1 MAEPIQTEVSIAGG
15 GDIFAPSVDVVTIN
29 FTPPPGRTISELYY
43 EVRGQN
49 NGIVY
54 KCPLMTEE
62 LESLGSLEWDGE
74 INGGTPTAPSS
85 SGTDSGA
92 GGASSDG
99 GTGASET
106 PSSGESGDTASGGDG
121 ATTGPP
127 KRYATPL
134 NSPYSIQVFAEF
146 AATESDAT
154 TAEQVDGS
162 TEVTQTCSSPAS
174 STNEPPTPVRVEY
187 HSVEVAVLP
196 WDDLYLAASGQE
208 HLHEPSGVG
217 AEVVL
222 KWCQYRLHDQGC
234 WAGPL
239 DGTETETYK
248 KGVRRYRLTDPLM
261 NGWKDGEAFYERSE
275 SASGAEMK
283 LKLDWEL
290 HHQSLSNYLT
300 ELRNKHEG
308 STIRRTLFS
317 DVDAFNT
324 GEASK
329 LFIDNHRFFFS
340 EFSEFSQDDVEED
353 ETIKFEKEQ
362 DWLSRPTVP
371 LKATVYLKG
380 ADGEKH
386 LVPSSVEGTPLRW
399 TWTDTLDAGKKSEL
413 EGSGLLPTLPTPTP
427 EQPSYGAEYLTKTEA
442 KLEAAGDYKNA
453 VEDAGGILKAVPDDG
468 SDEEAAAYNGVAAFC
483 RCEAIDRDYRE
494 TDDGVVTLS
503 VGSIPINNDGTTRD
517 AGGGAC
523 VYLHP
528 STLGGDVY
536 KATVKLDLSALEEE
550 EASGDTTGDS
560 GAETGADTSTDASAG
575 SGTGGSES
583 GTDISAETGWFVSWR
598 RAFIGAY
605 VGWPK
610 CPDDEL
616 QTLLSEVKDEYALGF
631 MEIDHTECRSFSYE
645 ELFDCY
651 GADKQ
656 SRWESHWTE
665 MIDSMTTLDAPVKE
679 FLRTKAPSNDSVWPE
694 DPEAYTNPG
703 KFADIFNIT
712 LGLDSLNTS
721 IGRIDA
727 TALPPRVPS
736 PLASAMSLATAYA
749 ESAEALVQSGAQHYT
764 EALGA
769 LIEADPDTPGSWKF
783 KDAPALAEDD
793 ETKLKPLAAYTD
805 DADTDLSPALM
816 VELLVT
822 TAARDE
828 VERWAA
834 GEDVEPNALITMSK
848 MRTRYERDSLAD
860 KFSQLFQQDVRNV
873 IKGGKFDDDTAQI
886 LRRKPIELRQY
897 AMIQRVGAMMFAG
910 KMNVAEAFDKAARAR
925 LAMQEGRIDA
935 TDGMVLLDYRMNEP
949 VNIDEKN
956 PAYLV
961 GGAAFGGLN
970 GVAMIDRG
978 QVSKMPSL
986 FAHEMAHCM
995 FFQHGKNAP
1004 GERKAIFANHD
1015 FKDDNCIMSYP
1026 TNLLSSEYTPE
1037 ASEQMI
1043 RLLGVQAVSPKK
1055 HYTHDS
1061 FAPHYCGKCLLNL
1074 RGWNIRF
1081 DDLVATSDEPSEEQE
1096 AQIDVRILPSTLMDD
1111 ETTADTLTAVN
1122 VSFYPSDRVLPADV
1136 DEISVGMGEFKFS
1149 SLAPFPTGFGYSPAA
1164 AKDPA
1169 AFRIEVED
1177 PSMALSENTAHVTV
1191 EVLKPPAA
1199 PGGEG
1204 EAFPPDTRKQRAL
1217 VNVECRR
1224 IDGTNLF
1231 RSRYLRLVTDEEDY
1245 NALYDTKQAILV
1257 TDIADGEGGDDD
1269 LLEILGQQV
1278 KVSYDCYPASKR
1290 A

>member
-15 GDIFAPSVDVVTIN
+15 GDVFAPSVDVVTIN

-74 INGGTPTAPSS
+74 INGGTPTASTSPS
-85 SGTDSGA
+85 TDSDAGGTPGATGA
-92 GGASSDG
+92 GASD
-99 GTGASET
+99 TA
-106 PSSGESGDTASGGDG
+106 SSGEGPA
-121 ATTGPP
+121 ATTPP

-146 AATESDAT
+146 ATTSAADTT
-154 TAEQVDGS
+154 TADSVDGA
-162 TEVTQTCSSPAS
+162 TEVTQTCSSPTS
-174 STNEPPTPVRVEY
+174 SNNEPPTPVRVEY

-196 WDDLYLAASGQE
+196 WEDLYLAASGQE
-208 HLHEPSGVG
+208 HLFEPSGVG
-217 AEVVL
+217 AEVIL

-248 KGVRRYRLTDPLM
+248 KGVLRYRLTDPLM
-261 NGWKDGEAFYERSE
+261 NGWKDGEPFYERSD

-283 LKLDWEL
+283 LKLEWEP

-317 DVDAFNT
+317 DVDAFNR

-340 EFSEFSQDDVEED
+340 EFSEFSRDDVDED

-362 DWLSRPTVP
+362 GWLSRPTVP

-399 TWTDTLDAGKKSEL
+399 KWTDTLDAGKKSEL

-427 EQPSYGAEYLTKTEA
+427 EQPSYGAEYLAKTEA
-442 KLEAAGDYKNA
+442 KLNAAGDYKNA
-453 VEDAGGILKAVPDDG
+453 VEDAGGILKAVPNDG
-468 SDEEAAAYNGVAAFC
+468 SDEEAAAYNRVAAFC

-503 VGSIPINNDGTTRD
+503 AGSIPINNDGTTSD

-536 KATVKLDLSALEEE
+536 KATVTLDLSALEEE
-550 EASGDTTGDS
+550 ASGDATES
-560 GAETGADTSTDASAG
+560 AETASGTDAHAG
-575 SGTGGSES
+575 AGTGGSQS
-583 GTDISAETGWFVSWR
+583 GADISAETGWFVTWR
-598 RAFIGAY
+598 RVFIGAY

-616 QTLLSEVKDEYALGF
+616 QTILSEVKDEYALGF

-679 FLRTKAPSNDSVWPE
+679 FLRTKTPSNDSVWPE
-694 DPEAYTNPG
+694 DPEAYTDPG
-703 KFADIFNIT
+703 KFADTFNLT
-712 LGLDSLNTS
+712 MGLDTLNTK
-721 IGRIDA
+721 IRQIDP
-727 TALPPRVPS
+727 TSLPPRVPS
-736 PLASAMSLATAYA
+736 QLSAAMTLADAYA
-749 ESAEALVQSGAQHYT
+749 TSSEALVQSAAQHYT
-764 EALGA
+764 DALGQ
-769 LIEADPDTPGSWKF
+769 LIETDPDAPESWRF
-783 KDAPALAEDD
+783 KETPALAEDD
-793 ETKLKPLAAYTD
+793 ETKLKPVLPYTD

-816 VELLVT
+816 VALLVT

-834 GEDVEPNALITMSK
+834 GEEVEPTALITMSK
-848 MRTRYERDSLAD
+848 IRTRYERDSLAD

-873 IKGGKFDDDTAQI
+873 IKGGKFNNDTAQV

-910 KMNVAEAFDKAARAR
+910 KMNVAEAFDKATRAR

-1004 GERKAIFANHD
+1004 GEQKAIFANHD

-1096 AQIDVRILPSTLMDD
+1096 AQIDVRILPGTLKDD
-1111 ETTADTLTAVN
+1111 ELTADTLTAVN

-1136 DEISVGMGEFKFS
+1136 DEVSVGMGEFRFGA
-1149 SLAPFPTGFGYSPAA
+1149 LAPFPSGFGYSPAA

-1177 PSMALSENTAHVTV
+1177 PGMALSENTAHVTV

-1199 PGGEG
+1199 PGAEG
-1204 EAFPPDTRKQRAL
+1204 EAFPPETRKQRAL